1 MRLHKEGWM
10 IILFTVLFIA
20 VVLFTVNYLIPL
32 LMPIFLIA
40 AVLLL
45 AFVLQFFRHPART
58 IEQLDDS
65 IIYSPA
71 DGKVVVME
79 EKIEEEFFGENRL
92 MLSIFM
98 SPLDVHCNRVPF
110 SGEIEYVQHHAG
122 SYLVAWHP
130 KSSTENERTSTVL
143 KGKKTSILIRQIAG
157 AVARRIR
164 TYVKPGDQVKQGE
177 ELGFIKFGSRVD
189 IFLPTDAEVKVK
201 IGQQVRANIDVLAV
215 LD

>member
-20 VVLFTVNYLIPL
+20 VVLFAVNYLISL
-32 LMPIFLIA
+32 LMPLFLVA

-45 AFVLQFFRHPART
+45 TFVLQFFRHPGRT
-58 IEQLDDS
+58 IERQDDS
-65 IIYSPA
+65 MIYSPA

-79 EKIEEEFFGENRL
+79 ERIEEEFFGENRL

-110 SGEIEYVQHHAG
+110 SGEIEYVRHHPG

-189 IFLPTDAEVKVK
+189 IFLPIDAEVKVK
-201 IGQQVRANIDVLAV
+201 IGQQVKANIDVLAV
-215 LD
+215 LN